1 MAAQLDDLSTIYK
14 VDKLNMEKTELRL
27 WLTIIAICC
36 VVLLLLLAGHLYY
49 NQRLQAKNRAIF
61 QQYQKQKSSEEFME
75 QILTKNSS
83 TVSSNKDMELFLKI
97 KKYLRTEHV
106 LSDPLLDRNRL
117 ADALG
122 TNYTYI
128 SNAIQTGAGVSV
140 NSHNNQVR
148 LDRKSVV

>member
-1 MAAQLDDLSTIYK
+1 
-14 VDKLNMEKTELRL
+14 
-27 WLTIIAICC
+27 
-36 VVLLLLLAGHLYY
+36 
-49 NQRLQAKNRAIF
+49 
-61 QQYQKQKSSEEFME
+61 
-75 QILTKNSS
+75 
-83 TVSSNKDMELFLKI
+83 MELFLKI

-140 NSHNNQVR
+140 NAYINQVR
-148 LDRKSVV
+148 IDYACELLKREVYSITDIQFECGFQSRTTFYRAFKKQINMNPTEFKKELEC